1 MQGSP
6 EPRTPR
12 LHEGL
17 PRKQETSDTHMA
29 TPTPSPS
36 TSNGPVTFQRQ
47 GDVCVVTIDNP
58 PVNALGV
65 DVRRGL
71 AAAIDAAEADSG
83 AKAVLIV
90 GAGRNFIAGADI
102 REFGQAPQQPSLPE
116 VCLKIENC
124 TKPVVAAI
132 HGAALGGGLE
142 IALSAHYRLAAPT
155 AKLGLPEVALGL
167 LPGSGG
173 TQRTPRLIGVKPA
186 LELMLSGRHA
196 GAKEALTL
204 GLVDR
209 LGAEPDARAEGLAY
223 AQELVGAN
231 APVRRTRDA
240 AGLADKE
247 AARAAL
253 ETARADTAKKSR
265 GLFSPMK
272 IVEAVEG
279 ALTLPFDEGM
289 ALERKLFLQCIDS
302 PQRAGLIHAFFAER
316 EVLKAPETRS
326 ASPRALTSAGIVG
339 GGTMGAG
346 IAVAMLDAGLPV
358 TMVERDEPSLARGRA
373 HVEKVYDGLI
383 AKGRMTQEAKAAV
396 MARFSGSTSYDAFA
410 NVDIVVEAVFEEMG
424 VKKAVFAELDRVC
437 KKGAVLATNT
447 SYLDIDEIAASI
459 SRPQDVVG
467 LHFFSPANIM
477 KLLEIVV
484 PAKVSA
490 DVVATGFELAKK
502 LKKVPV
508 RAGVCDGFIGNRI
521 LAVYRQAADH
531 MMEDGASPYDI
542 DAAVRNFGYPMGP
555 FQVSDLAGGDI
566 GWATRK
572 RKAATRD
579 PQARYVQ
586 VADRICERGWFGQ
599 KTQRGYYLYPEGAR
613 TGVPDPEVL
622 AIIDAERV
630 RAGITPRKF
639 TEEEIMRRYMA
650 AMVNEGANV
659 VLQRIALRPLDV
671 DVTFLYGYGFP
682 RHRGGPMKY
691 ADTVGLAKVL
701 ADIREFAKADPIFW
715 KPSPLLVELV
725 ERGADFASLNQSE

>member
-1 MQGSP
+1 MSS
-6 EPRTPR
+6 TDSS
-12 LHEGL
+12 L
-17 PRKQETSDTHMA
+17 PAS
-29 TPTPSPS
+29 S
-36 TSNGPVTFQRQ
+36 SNPVSFERAPHP
-47 GDVCVVTIDNP
+47 GGVFVVTIDNP

-71 AAAIDAAEADSG
+71 VAAIEVAEADS
-83 AKAVLIV
+83 AAAAVLIV

-102 REFGQAPQQPSLPE
+102 REFGQTPQPPSLPE

-124 TKPVVAAI
+124 TKPVIAAI

-142 IALSAHYRLAAPT
+142 VALSAHYRLAAPS
-155 AKLGLPEVALGL
+155 AKLGLPEVQLGL

-173 TQRTPRLIGVKPA
+173 TQRAPRLIGVKAA

-196 GAKEALTL
+196 GAKEALSL

-209 LGAEPDARAEGLAY
+209 VGNEADARAEGLAY
-223 AQELVGAN
+223 AQELVATK
-231 APVRRTRDA
+231 APVRRTREA
-240 AGLADKE
+240 GGLADKE
-247 AARAAL
+247 ASRAAL

-272 IVEAVEG
+272 IIEAVEA

-326 ASPRALTSAGIVG
+326 ASPRPLTLAGIVG

-383 AKGRMTQEAKAAV
+383 AKGRMTPEAKAAV

-531 MMEDGASPYDI
+531 MMEDGASPYQI
-542 DAAVRNFGYPMGP
+542 DEAVRNFGYPMGP

-579 PQARYVQ
+579 PKARYVQ
-586 VADRICERGWFGQ
+586 IADRICERGWFGQ

-622 AIIDAERV
+622 AIIDAERE
-630 RAGITPRKF
+630 RAGIKPRAF

-650 AMVNEGANV
+650 AMINEGANV
-659 VLQRIALRPLDV
+659 VHQRIALRPLDV

-691 ADTVGLAKVL
+691 ADSVGLPKVL
-701 ADIREFAKADPIFW
+701 ADIREFAKEDPLFW
-715 KPSPLLVELV
+715 QPSPLLVELV
-725 ERGADFASLNQSE
+725 ERGANFDSLNHA